1 MPQCLPSCSE
11 RSLGSRTP
19 WLANLKPR
27 CCLHRTH
34 WAAELPGWP
43 TSNQDAVFTEPK
55 VRVLE
60 CWNPAALRNK
70 KTCQA
75 MPPPFTAHG
84 GQSSDDSFGEERK
97 GRNIQEATLPHSN
110 YLELTSAQ
118 LPPPCMS
125 THMWCVCVSIYI
137 YIYLHH
143 TVQRIISQYIVFG
156 LSVKTGESFTTS

>member
-1 MPQCLPSCSE
+1 MPAKLRQKILGQQN
-11 RSLGSRTP
+11 SLAGQPQTKMLSSQ
-19 WLANLKPR
+19 N
-27 CCLHRTH
+27 
-34 WAAELPGWP
+34 
-43 TSNQDAVFTEPK
+43 PK
-55 VRVLE
+55 YE